1 MLDAKDFFEKE
12 RMKDARQWADDVTKL
27 YKARAKRNPKGWHSK
42 FLKKHRGRLP
52 AINRS
57 KAIRLVSFFEKTID
71 VRKVEEET
79 LKILERW

>member
-1 MLDAKDFFEKE
+1 MLDVKDFFEKE
-12 RMKDARQWADDVTKL
+12 HKKDAQLWADDITKL
-27 YKARAKRNPKGWHSK
+27 YKAQAKKNPNGWHSK

-57 KAIRLVSFFEKTID
+57 GAIRLVSFFEKTID